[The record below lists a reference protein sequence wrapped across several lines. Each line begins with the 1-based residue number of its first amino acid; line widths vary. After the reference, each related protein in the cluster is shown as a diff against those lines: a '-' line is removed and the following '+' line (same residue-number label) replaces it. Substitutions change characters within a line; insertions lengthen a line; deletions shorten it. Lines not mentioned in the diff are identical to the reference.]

1 MTHPVPKQWL
11 WLDTALSW
19 IALLG
24 ILTCLGLIDF
34 HGLRPLDVGGTLFG
48 GSFNQ
53 LMYAGA
59 WIAAM
64 AGLLLATAF
73 RLDGHRAAW
82 CMAGIVQ
89 TGAGAWWL
97 LHYPATHD
105 GNLLLSPER
114 EEIAAAM
121 LVGMALLIGGV
132 FLHVRAARARRRRPI
147 SHTRMVV
154 RSVVAGSL
162 ILIFI
167 AIPLANALRAPLPH
181 CAFSKAGSQLT
192 VCLDASDTPVIVD

>member
-1 MTHPVPKQWL
+1 M
-11 WLDTALSW
+11 
-19 IALLG
+19 
-24 ILTCLGLIDF
+24 
-34 HGLRPLDVGGTLFG
+34 GGTLFG

-53 LMYAGA
+53 MMYAGA
-59 WIAAM
+59 WIAAI

-82 CMAGIVQ
+82 RMAGIVQ

-121 LVGMALLIGGV
+121 LVGVALLIGGV

-147 SHTRMVV
+147 SSTRMVV

-167 AIPLANALRAPLPH
+167 VIPLAKALRAPLPH
-181 CAFSKAGSQLT
+181 CAFSKAGSQLS
-192 VCLDASDTPVIVD
+192 VCLDAGDAPVIID